1 MGDGFN
7 VVRNM
12 LETRGRDNS
21 CMEAEMED
29 FNSFIDELEVVDI
42 PVVGNMFTWYNSD
55 CRPKSGLDRFLG
67 SEGIISRWKILG
79 QVTGLRDISDH
90 KPIWIK

>member
-1 MGDGFN
+1 MLLGICWKQGVEII
-7 VVRNM
+7 VVWWQKWRI
-12 LETRGRDNS
+12 
-21 CMEAEMED
+21 
-29 FNSFIDELEVVDI
+29 NSFIDELEVVDI

-79 QVTGLRDISDH
+79 QVTGLRDILDH